1 MAIKVNLDLLLV
13 QRKMSLTQLAE
24 EVGITL
30 SNLSLLKT
38 GKVRGVRFNTLDA
51 ICRALD
57 CAPGDVLAYEP
68 DESDGRRNVEERSQD
83 VQREG

>member
-13 QRKMSLTQLAE
+13 QRKVSLTELAE

-38 GKVRGVRFNTLDA
+38 GKVRGVRFNTLNA

-57 CAPGDVLAYEP
+57 CKPGDILDYEP
-68 DESDGRRNVEERSQD
+68 DDTD
-83 VQREG
+83 VVSPDTPAG